1 MTLTLRIMMFNN
13 LVARFDKCSDNYI
26 ATTIK
31 NGILKDA
38 ITYSMNNGGKRLR
51 PLLVY
56 NVGIDLELNLS
67 ELDYAALSVEYMHT
81 YSLIHD
87 DLPAMDNDDF
97 RRGKPSCHKKF
108 DEATAILTGD
118 CLQNMSFGVLC
129 QQTNLS
135 SQQQLAMIKTLHET
149 TCESGLVGG
158 QIIDLGIEVIE
169 KNAREIERLHLLKT
183 ATLFEACVTMPCI
196 IKNLSIEETSLLK
209 KLSHN
214 LGIAFQIQDDIADF
228 EQDLK
233 NNNRLNHAHYP
244 SIDASQLRINELLE
258 ECDTIR
264 AQLSFTTNNLLLL
277 QQYMLPGFYNLT

>member
-1 MTLTLRIMMFNN
+1 MFNN

-209 KLSHN
+209 QLSHN

-244 SIDASQLRINELLE
+244 SIDASQLRIGELLE
-258 ECDTIR
+258 ECDAIR
-264 AQLSFTTNNLLLL
+264 GQLSFATNNVMLL